1 MNILALS
8 EINIAGS
15 PPRPMN
21 LRIANKNAGT
31 LSPCVISQCTAL
43 VEAHVISNMLTLV
56 VFSFIESTC
65 CRAVL
70 IYRGPAKSN
79 PVWENGGSEDT
90 L

>member
-1 MNILALS
+1 
-8 EINIAGS
+8 
-15 PPRPMN
+15 MN
-21 LRIANKNAGT
+21 LPIANKNAGT
-31 LSPCVISQCTAL
+31 LSPCVISKCTAL
-43 VEAHVISNMLTLV
+43 VEAHVISTMLTLV